1 MIVGIIYDEQVKADI
16 LVLMDNLTSDT
27 KTFSK
32 IYQDL
37 TKHICTGLN
46 VNCKIY

>member
-27 KTFSK
+27 KTIQQPLRFQK
-32 IYQDL
+32 DINIL
-37 TKHICTGLN
+37 THLN
-46 VNCKIY
+46 RIEC